1 VIELDHVLIAVN
13 DLENGALTFEYEH
26 GVVSYE
32 GGRHPDWGTA
42 NRIVPLGD
50 AYVELVAAVDH
61 EKALTSQFGRWVLAA
76 EDGQPLGWA
85 VRGDIDEISHR
96 LDLPV
101 GAGSRRTVDGS
112 ILRWRH
118 AGFDQVIAE
127 PCLPFFIQWEPGA
140 PFPGD
145 GGTARLT
152 RLELQ
157 GDPERIAGWLGEHEL
172 PIAVTP
178 GAPAVVGFELG

>member
-1 VIELDHVLIAVN
+1 MIELDHVLIAVD
-13 DLENGALTFEYEH
+13 DLSNGALAFEYEH

-32 GGRHPDWGTA
+32 GGNHPDWGTA

-50 AYVELVAAVDH
+50 AYVELVAAFDRK
-61 EKALTSQFGRWVLAA
+61 KAMNSPFGRWVLAA
-76 EDGQPLGWA
+76 DDAQPLGWA
-85 VRGDIDEISHR
+85 VRGDIDEISRR
-96 LDLPV
+96 LDLQV
-101 GAGSRRTVDGS
+101 GAGSRKTVDGR
-112 ILRWRH
+112 ILHWQY
-118 AGFDQVIAE
+118 AGLEQAMTE
-127 PCLPFFIQWEPGA
+127 PCLPFFIQWDPDT

-157 GDPERIAGWLGEHEL
+157 GDSDRLAGWLGEHEL

-178 GAPAVVGFELG
+178 GVPAVVGFELG